1 MKSGSECKNEKHS
14 YRKVL
19 LLWGW
24 GAGDSNKSL
33 LQNSAHT
40 QDYYDP
46 SIAFGLPPRGLDW
59 MGSQRQ

>member
-1 MKSGSECKNEKHS
+1 MKNGSECKNEKHS
-14 YRKVL
+14 YCKVL
-19 LLWGW
+19 LFWGW